1 MRGRRALG
9 GGGWAAQYHSNML
22 FSERVKASWSASVS
36 LGTCGR
42 HTKSTITP
50 TVQYG
55 ESAWAEASIASRKGS
70 SMRSC
75 APIRSGWNQSSH
87 AYEKAK
93 TGSEALFSFLF
104 HSLSRHSLS
113 LVMKAAGGMFCR
125 PHGSTPPSRA
135 SRTRNMMSTS
145 GVCSRHSSMTAPS
158 RASHHTFPANRPPRI
173 VAGSRSSS
181 LASSDLAAASAMAV
195 AAAAIASSCSGVRLR
210 KTCRSGSG
218 FEGGSLRGVE
228 LRPFRTAAKAVAIAP
243 ALKSRLSS
251 SSGTK
256 YGLRLTAALPGLV
269 SSGIVFTRRIVGP
282 AVSDCTRPAGDV
294 VTDRWKEA
302 KYSAPGRGNARLNR
316 SLRSNK
322 RTQERR
328 CLESEYLFFF
338 TVLSINL
345 SCTLHVHAHVCH
357 NTQQHRVNYI
367 LAIRKFHT
375 SGIATS

>member
-22 FSERVKASWSASVS
+22 LSERVKASWSASVS

-75 APIRSGWNQSSH
+75 APIRSGWYQSNH

-104 HSLSRHSLS
+104 HSLSRHKLS

-145 GVCSRHSSMTAPS
+145 GVCSRHSSMTSPS
-158 RASHHTFPANRPPRI
+158 RASHHTFPAIPGILRI

-181 LASSDLAAASAMAV
+181 LASSDLAAASAMAA

-228 LRPFRTAAKAVAIAP
+228 LRPLRTAAIAVAIAP
-243 ALKSRLSS
+243 ALKSRLLS

-256 YGLRLTAALPGLV
+256 YGLRLTVALPGLV
-269 SSGIVFTRRIVGP
+269 SSGIVFTRCISRRAFP
-282 AVSDCTRPAGDV
+282 AKLRHRGQLSGVTYWNRKYGV
-294 VTDRWKEA
+294 VA
-302 KYSAPGRGNARLNR
+302 YCGR
-316 SLRSNK
+316 
-322 RTQERR
+322 
-328 CLESEYLFFF
+328 
-338 TVLSINL
+338 
-345 SCTLHVHAHVCH
+345 
-357 NTQQHRVNYI
+357 RV
-367 LAIRKFHT
+367 
-375 SGIATS
+375 